1 MTKRQLIDEIVTLN
15 QTAEPA
21 FLAKFDPGEL
31 DEYLRH
37 LRLARTPRM
46 RRGMGRYR
54 KYFDNCPQI
63 AFKPAPPEALQRF
76 QSDDTNVS
84 WSLQLDEPDQRPTA
98 ETQFSPDLEPYD
110 IASQPEQTQQVPD
123 QPVILFEIV
132 DEAANS
138 GRAAPQVQSAAEEKT
153 PADPVPATHQ
163 PHAGPVE
170 EDDDFEEESNT
181 WLY

>member
-31 DEYLRH
+31 DKYLRH

-63 AFKPAPPEALQRF
+63 AFKPAPPEVLQRF
-76 QSDDTNVS
+76 QNDDTDVS
-84 WSLQLDEPDQRPTA
+84 WSLRLNESDQRPTP
-98 ETQFSPDLEPYD
+98 ETQFTPDLEPYD
-110 IASQPEQTQQVPD
+110 IASEPEQGPQVPD
-123 QPVILFEIV
+123 QPEILFEIA

-153 PADPVPATHQ
+153 PADTVPATQQ
-163 PHAGPVE
+163 PQDE
-170 EDDDFEEESNT
+170 LDDDDFEEESDT

>member
-1 MTKRQLIDEIVTLN
+1 MTKRQLIDKIVTLN

-21 FLAKFDPGEL
+21 FLARFDPGEL

-37 LRLARTPRM
+37 LRLAGTPRM
-46 RRGMGRYR
+46 RRGKGRYR

-63 AFKPAPPEALQRF
+63 AFKPALPEVLQRF
-76 QSDDTNVS
+76 QNDDTDVN
-84 WSLQLDEPDQRPTA
+84 WPLQLDERGQKPAPA
-98 ETQFSPDLEPYD
+98 TQFAPDLEPYD
-110 IASQPEQTQQVPD
+110 IASEPEQNPQVSDQPEM
-123 QPVILFEIV
+123 LFEIV

-138 GRAAPQVQSAAEEKT
+138 GHAAPQVQAAAEEKT
-153 PADPVPATHQ
+153 LAAPVPATQ
-163 PHAGPVE
+163 QSQAEPV

>member
-37 LRLARTPRM
+37 LRLAGTPRM

-54 KYFDNCPQI
+54 KYFDNCPRI
-63 AFKPAPPEALQRF
+63 AFTPAPPEALQRF
-76 QSDDTNVS
+76 QNEDTDVN
-84 WSLQLDEPDQRPTA
+84 WPLQVDETDQQPA
-98 ETQFSPDLEPYD
+98 PATQFTPDLEPYD
-110 IASQPEQTQQVPD
+110 SASDPTQSLQAYDQPE
-123 QPVILFEIV
+123 ILFEIV
-132 DEAANS
+132 DDSANS
-138 GRAAPQVQSAAEEKT
+138 DRIAPEIQSAAEET
-153 PADPVPATHQ
+153 THADPISATQ
-163 PHAGPVE
+163 QYQSETV
-170 EDDDFEEESNT
+170 EDDDFEEESDT